1 MECRVA
7 TPRLLLSA
15 LCPGDGC
22 VGMRGRNVESGRSVG
37 AKRRG
42 RLRSSQRRP
51 ERRKHTQPDW
61 RSKIELNS
69 GFAAGG
75 GRPEGGEEI
84 G

>member
-15 LCPGDGC
+15 LCPRDGC
-22 VGMRGRNVESGRSVG
+22 VGMRGRNVESGRPGG

-42 RLRSSQRRP
+42 RLRSPQQRL

-61 RSKIELNS
+61 RRKIELDS
-69 GFAAGG
+69 WVAAGG
-75 GRPEGGEEI
+75 QDARPEGGE
-84 G
+84 